1 LTTPTDLRSKIRQ
14 AAKAVLSYWNDA
26 PNTSVAP
33 AKVRSAITRLSV
45 VLDSSDG
52 PLLRAAERLVRAAM
66 PSIDLERSWTTEP
79 LRALIRYLLTLSR
92 QLHYSPVAHENLD
105 LCDQMRRAPNVV
117 ADLDENQRNQLLSAL
132 MVVEDATCAIEG
144 YRSLPQFGH
153 VDEAYLAKYGLM
165 QALQLGFDAAVS
177 VGRVLGT
184 EQRADTTR
192 EGKSIKITR
201 TVVAGHPLGG
211 NMQGQSWQH
220 YHDRASAHD
229 KSVIKIMSFASRD
242 ATEWTGLTQSTVKL
256 MDDGLVVI
264 RDLLRVVLAGLHPA
278 KDLVE

>member
-1 LTTPTDLRSKIRQ
+1 
-14 AAKAVLSYWNDA
+14 
-26 PNTSVAP
+26 
-33 AKVRSAITRLSV
+33 
-45 VLDSSDG
+45 
-52 PLLRAAERLVRAAM
+52 M

>member
-1 LTTPTDLRSKIRQ
+1 
-14 AAKAVLSYWNDA
+14 
-26 PNTSVAP
+26 
-33 AKVRSAITRLSV
+33 
-45 VLDSSDG
+45 
-52 PLLRAAERLVRAAM
+52 
-66 PSIDLERSWTTEP
+66 
-79 LRALIRYLLTLSR
+79 
-92 QLHYSPVAHENLD
+92 LHYSPVAHENLD

-192 EGKSIKITR
+192 EG
-201 TVVAGHPLGG
+201 
-211 NMQGQSWQH
+211 QSWQH